1 MSGGWVTKRIF
12 KSNVE
17 YAMVI
22 VGVLMIAVVAK
33 LADAADSGQHEYPRP
48 VRRFLARQAIRAVAM
63 IGSAVDRVSG
73 DSEEQRPPVT
83 VAAER
88 SASELF
94 FPPSLTL

>member
-1 MSGGWVTKRIF
+1 VTTRIF

-17 YAMVI
+17 YAMAI

-33 LADAADSGQHEYPRP
+33 LADAADSGQREYPRP
-48 VRRFLARQAIRAVAM
+48 VRRFLARQAIRAVDM

-73 DSEEQRPPVT
+73 GSEGQRPPAT

-88 SASELF
+88 SAPERLF